1 MSREEKE
8 QERKRAHAQKQMERR
23 LREQRDRLELL
34 RTTKGS
40 EQWAKVMAR
49 QVMEEAIRG
58 GLDPAAAAQRA
69 VEVEVGLIEGQKLAR
84 AKSPAR

>member
-8 QERKRAHAQKQMERR
+8 QERKRVRAQKEAERR
-23 LREQRDRLELL
+23 AREQRDRLELL

-40 EQWAKVMAR
+40 DQWAKVMAR

-69 VEVEVGLIEGQKLAR
+69 VEVEAGLKEGQQRSREKLLV
-84 AKSPAR
+84 S